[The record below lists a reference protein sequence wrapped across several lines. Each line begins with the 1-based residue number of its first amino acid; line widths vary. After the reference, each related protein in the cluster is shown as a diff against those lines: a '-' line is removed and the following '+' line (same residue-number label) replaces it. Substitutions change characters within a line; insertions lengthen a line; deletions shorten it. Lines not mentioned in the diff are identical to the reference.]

1 LCPLATSDSDG
12 YEFDGNPAAGTAA
25 LKDATDRRAA
35 KAAGPTPGAAAAAR
49 LWQGGWALAAA
60 ASAATLLAVF
70 GAVSDRAALGLA
82 AAAAPAV
89 VGYLWRPVAGARDGL
104 LALWAIGAA
113 TAAIVTGG
121 AAGPLAAWCAAPLL
135 VGILY
140 RRLIPGALA
149 SGGALLLAAVA
160 VLRGA
165 PAVAAGE
172 GSVLSIL
179 ALSILLGGAG
189 ATAVLLRNGA
199 ASRTVAAPPAPPP
212 PPVDVD
218 QRIVELEQRLAAAEA
233 ARRDAETAA
242 NSRARFLAN
251 MSHELRTPLN
261 AIMGFSD
268 IMRARMF
275 GELAPKYGEYA
286 DLIHESGR
294 HLLDLINDVLDMSK
308 IEAARYVLT
317 RETFDARDAVSSALR
332 LLRVQADDS
341 GVQLRGL
348 LALQP
353 IMVDADKRALKQIVI
368 NLVSNALKFTPREG
382 SVTVTAQARRGELE
396 IVVADTG
403 VGIAPE
409 DLERLGRPYEQ
420 AGDLQQR
427 GQGTGLGLSLVK
439 AFAVL
444 HGGSMSIESVL
455 GEGAAVTVRLPV
467 LVQTGEPETRETASD
482 AEAPEDTN
490 EDGPPPDAPPPGA
503 VRSSATVIQ
512 LPLSR

>member
-1 LCPLATSDSDG
+1 MNDLSDRLAD
-12 YEFDGNPAAGTAA
+12 
-25 LKDATDRRAA
+25 
-35 KAAGPTPGAAAAAR
+35 KAPGATLGVGSAAR
-49 LWQGGWALAAA
+49 LWQGGWALALAA
-60 ASAATLLAVF
+60 CAATLLAVF
-70 GAVSDRAALGLA
+70 GSVSARAAVGLA

-89 VGYLWRPVAGARDGL
+89 LGYAWRPVGRARDGL
-104 LALWAIGAA
+104 LALWALGAA

-140 RRLIPGALA
+140 RRLVPGALA
-149 SGGALLLAAVA
+149 SGGALALAAVA

-165 PAVAAGE
+165 QPVAAAE
-172 GSVLSIL
+172 GGVLSVLV
-179 ALSILLGGAG
+179 LSVLLGGAG
-189 ATAVLLRNGA
+189 ATAMLLKNGA
-199 ASRTVAAPPAPPP
+199 GSKVVAAAPPPSPPP
-212 PPVDVD
+212 APVDVD
-218 QRIVELEQRLAAAEA
+218 QRIVELERRLAESEA

-294 HLLDLINDVLDMSK
+294 HLLDLINDVLDISK

-317 RETFDARDAVSSALR
+317 RETFDARDAVSAALR

-341 GVQLRGL
+341 RVQLRGL

-353 IMVDADKRALKQIVI
+353 IMVDADRRALKQIVI
-368 NLVSNALKFTPREG
+368 NLVSNALKFTPPEG
-382 SVTVTAQARRGELE
+382 SVTVSVQARRGELE

-420 AGDLQQR
+420 AGDPQQR

-439 AFAVL
+439 AFAGL

-467 LVQTGEPETRETASD
+467 LVQPDEPAEAGPSSTESGADEDD
-482 AEAPEDTN
+482 AEGPTPE
-490 EDGPPPDAPPPGA
+490 PPPPGA